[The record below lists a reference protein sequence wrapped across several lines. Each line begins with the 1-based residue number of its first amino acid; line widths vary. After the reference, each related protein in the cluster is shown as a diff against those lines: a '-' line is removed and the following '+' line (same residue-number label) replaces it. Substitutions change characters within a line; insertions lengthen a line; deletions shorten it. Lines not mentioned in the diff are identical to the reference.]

1 MAFELFGFSFGGK
14 NKVDE
19 LGVNTSESSNSPSF
33 VTPDSYDGTYV
44 IESGGLMASVYD
56 FGGMAYANDGQSI
69 QQYRSMSLY
78 PEVDQAVEDIVNESI
93 VFNSD
98 GTSIKLD
105 LTNVNLSPQIKQK
118 LHDEYKNILKLL
130 DFSNKGYDYFRRW
143 YIDGRL
149 YFHNII
155 DNERPDRGIKELR
168 SIDPTKITK
177 VRKVEKELKTI
188 NDKSMYVIK
197 NVDEHYVY
205 VDTANDSLVPTT
217 TTGLKIS
224 PDCITYVHSGVIDQS
239 TKKVLGY
246 LHKAIRPLNM
256 LRQIEDAV
264 VIYRMSRAPER
275 RIFYIDVGNL
285 PKQKAEQYMK
295 DLMVRYRNK
304 LSYDPKT
311 GAVKDDYNHNS
322 MLEDFWIP
330 RREGGRGTE
339 IATLDG
345 GQNLGQLEDI
355 DYLLKKLFR
364 ALNVPLSRLDAQNG
378 FNMGR
383 SSEITRDEVKF
394 FKFIER
400 MRRKFAYLFV
410 DILKKQC
417 ILKGIMT
424 INDWE
429 NIVQDIQFDFNKDS
443 YFDELKNNEI
453 LREKVEMLGTLS
465 QMSGVF
471 FSDKY
476 IRKTILNQTDEEM
489 TIMDQ
494 EMAVEREAK
503 MQQHLEQQAA
513 EQQAQLAGGGV
524 GTENSK

>member
-1 MAFELFGFSFGGK
+1 MVFELFGFSFGKDNNPSLGFSSGS
-14 NKVDE
+14 E
-19 LGVNTSESSNSPSF
+19 LSSTPSF
-33 VTPDSYDGTYV
+33 VPPENYDGTYV

-56 FGGMAYANDGQSI
+56 FGGMAYSNDNAVI

-78 PEVDQAVEDIVNESI
+78 PEVDQAIEDITNESI
-93 VFNSD
+93 VFDED

-105 LTNVNLSPQIKQK
+105 LTNVELSQNIKQK
-118 LHDEYKNILKLL
+118 MHSEYKNILKLL

-155 DNERPDRGIKELR
+155 DNERPEKGIVELR
-168 SIDPTKITK
+168 GIDPTKITK

-188 NDKSMYVIK
+188 DGKQIYVVK
-197 NVDEHYVY
+197 NIDEHFIY
-205 VDTANDSLVPTT
+205 VDLGSESILPTT

-224 PDCITYVHSGVIDQS
+224 KDCITYVHSGIIDQS
-239 TKKVLGY
+239 TKKIIGH

-304 LSYDPKT
+304 LSYDSKT
-311 GAVKDDYNHNS
+311 GEIKDDWNHNS

-330 RREGGRGTE
+330 RRDGGKGTE
-339 IATLDG
+339 ITTLDG

-394 FKFIER
+394 FKYIER
-400 MRRKFAYLFV
+400 MRRKFAYLFI

-424 INDWE
+424 LQDWDDIN
-429 NIVQDIQFDFNKDS
+429 QDIRFDFNKDS

-453 LREKVEMLGTLS
+453 LREKVDMLGTLS
-465 QMSGVF
+465 QMSGQF
-471 FSDKY
+471 FSIKY
-476 IRKTILNQTDEEM
+476 IRKAILNQTDEEM
-489 TIMDQ
+489 ATMDA
-494 EMAVEREAK
+494 EMAEEREIQ
-503 MQQHLEQQAA
+503 MQRQMEEQAMNPDG
-513 EQQAQLAGGGV
+513 E
-524 GTENSK
+524 EEDKKK

>member
-1 MAFELFGFSFGGK
+1 MAFELFGFSFGG
-14 NKVDE
+14 NKQAEDF
-19 LGVNTSESSNSPSF
+19 GATGSEQSSTPSF
-33 VTPDSYDGTYV
+33 VAPDNYDGTYV

-56 FGGMAYANDGQSI
+56 FGGMAYANDTQSI
-69 QQYRSMSLY
+69 AQYRSMSLY
-78 PEVDQAVEDIVNESI
+78 PEVDLAIEDITNESI
-93 VFNSD
+93 VFEAD

-105 LTNVNLSPQIKQK
+105 LTNVNLSPNIKFK
-118 LHDEYKNILKLL
+118 LHEEYKNILKLL
-130 DFSNKGYDYFRRW
+130 DFNNKGYDYFRRW

-155 DNERPDRGIKELR
+155 DNERPDRGISELR
-168 SIDPTKITK
+168 SIDPVKITK
-177 VRKVEKELKTI
+177 IRKVEKELKTI
-188 NDKSMYVIK
+188 NGKQIYVIK
-197 NVDEHYVY
+197 NIDEHFIYTDSSV
-205 VDTANDSLVPTT
+205 DSLLPTT
-217 TTGLKIS
+217 ATGLKIS
-224 PDCITYVHSGVIDQS
+224 PDCITYVHSGIIDQS
-239 TKKVLGY
+239 TKKVIGY

-264 VIYRMSRAPER
+264 VIYRMTRAPER

-311 GAVKDDYNHNS
+311 GAIKDDYNHNS

-330 RREGGRGTE
+330 RREGGKGTE
-339 IATLDG
+339 ISTLDG
-345 GQNLGQLEDI
+345 GQNLGQLDDI

-364 ALNVPLSRLDAQNG
+364 SLNVPSSRLDAQNG

-383 SSEITRDEVKF
+383 TSEISRDEVKF

-400 MRRKFAYLFV
+400 MRRKFAYLFI

-424 INDWE
+424 LSDWE
-429 NIVQDIQFDFNKDS
+429 NIVQDIRFDFNKDS

-453 LREKVEMLGTLS
+453 LKEKVEMLGTLS
-465 QMSGVF
+465 QMSGIF

-489 TIMDQ
+489 QQMDQ
-494 EMAVEREAK
+494 KMSDEREQKAQQA
-503 MQQHLEQQAA
+503 MQQQVMEQQNGIAPQPGKA
-513 EQQAQLAGGGV
+513 
-524 GTENSK
+524 

>member
-1 MAFELFGFSFGGK
+1 MAFELFGFSFGG
-14 NKVDE
+14 NKHLDSFGLTGSE
-19 LGVNTSESSNSPSF
+19 TSSAPSF
-33 VTPDSYDGTYV
+33 IAPDNFDGTYT

-78 PEVDQAVEDIVNESI
+78 PEVDLAVEDITNESI
-93 VFNSD
+93 VFEAD

-105 LTNVNLSPQIKQK
+105 LTNVNLSPNIKLK
-118 LHDEYKNILKLL
+118 LHEEYKNILKLL
-130 DFSNKGYDYFRRW
+130 DFTNKGYDYFRRW
-143 YIDGRL
+143 YVDGRL

-168 SIDPTKITK
+168 AIDPVKITK
-177 VRKVEKELKTI
+177 VRKVEKELKII
-188 NDKSMYVIK
+188 NDKSVYVIK
-197 NVDEHYVY
+197 NIDEHYVY
-205 VDTANDSLVPTT
+205 IDSTPDSLVPTT
-217 TTGLKIS
+217 STGLKIS
-224 PDCITYVHSGVIDQS
+224 ADCITYVHSGIIDQS
-239 TKKVLGY
+239 TKKVMGY

-311 GAVKDDYNHNS
+311 GAIKDDYNHNS

-330 RREGGRGTE
+330 RREGGKGTE

-364 ALNVPLSRLDAQNG
+364 SLNVPLSRLDAQNG

-383 SSEITRDEVKF
+383 TSEITRDEVKF

-410 DILKKQC
+410 DLLKKQC

-424 INDWE
+424 LNDWD
-429 NIVQDIQFDFNKDS
+429 NIVQDIRFDFNKDS

-453 LREKVEMLGTLS
+453 LKEKVEMLGTLS
-465 QMSGVF
+465 QMSGIF

-489 TIMDQ
+489 QIMDQ
-494 EMAVEREAK
+494 EMAEEREIKA
-503 MQQHLEQQAA
+503 QQAQQQAMEQQAYGNQ
-513 EQQAQLAGGGV
+513 EGQQGQ
-524 GTENSK
+524 K